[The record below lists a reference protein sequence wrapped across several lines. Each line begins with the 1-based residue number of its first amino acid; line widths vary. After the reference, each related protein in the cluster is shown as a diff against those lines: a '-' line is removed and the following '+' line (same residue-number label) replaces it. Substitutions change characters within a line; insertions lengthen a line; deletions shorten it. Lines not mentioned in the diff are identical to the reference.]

1 MTQPGTTPEK
11 TDAAARG
18 KPRAA
23 ATTDAGGGATA
34 AKSPAK
40 ARTRKANGDAAAR
53 VPGAQQRSP
62 SRPATPAGTALTEPD
77 LAALRSQ
84 LVETVRQ
91 HYPSADLTPLEGA
104 FDLAVDAHHGQRRAT
119 GEPYV
124 THPIASAQI
133 TAELGIDP
141 VAVTAA
147 LLHDVPEDTEYGLQD
162 IEERFGSEVARL
174 VDGVTKLSK
183 FSTHS
188 HEQQQAENIRK
199 MLLAMAE
206 DIRVVLIKLADRLH
220 NMRTLYGLP
229 SEKQFRIARQT
240 QEIYAPLAER
250 LGIWQIKWELE
261 DLAFKVLE
269 PERFRELAKLLD
281 TRRKGR
287 EDYIARAIAEL
298 EPRLKDA
305 GIDADLQ
312 GRPKHIY
319 SIDKKMQRKSA
330 EFAEIYDVYAIR
342 ILVDEKA
349 DCYAALGVVH
359 ALWRPIPG
367 QFDDYIAVPKNNLY
381 QSLHTA
387 VIALDGKPLEIQIR
401 TQAMHQVSE
410 VGIAAHWRY
419 KEGTKSDREYD
430 AKLAWL
436 RQLMEWQRDVSDSDA
451 TEFVEGIKLD
461 IFQDQVF
468 VFTPKGDIKD
478 LPAGA
483 TPLDFAYRIHTD
495 VGHRTI
501 GAKVNNRLVPLDYRL
516 KNGDIV
522 EIVTTKGEHGPSRDW
537 LNVVRTSHARE
548 KIRQW
553 FKKKDRDENI
563 VHGRESLERELRRLA
578 RKSLQSVGNE
588 RIAEVGRT
596 VYNHETLDDF
606 YAAIGYGA
614 VSAQQVVA
622 RLGVL
627 DDTEVGL
634 PTVAPQNLPV
644 RTGGV
649 RVKGVGD
656 LLVRFAKCCHPIPGD
671 PIVGFITR
679 GKGVTVHLRSCP
691 TVLNEREVPR
701 LIEVE
706 WEAAPTQTYPIA
718 IRVEAYDRTGL
729 LNDITQVVA
738 ENKVNI
744 VAAAVQV
751 NPDHTAI
758 VTATLQVASV
768 SQLARVMG
776 RIEGLKDVINVQ
788 RDLS

>member
-1 MTQPGTTPEK
+1 MSIEPSGSATPPTGPPTAAPTTP
-11 TDAAARG
+11 TGVVTGLAAKIKRSVRRPSSSDG
-18 KPRAA
+18 PSPSLDRSRQELRAA
-23 ATTDAGGGATA
+23 V
-34 AKSPAK
+34 
-40 ARTRKANGDAAAR
+40 ARHY
-53 VPGAQQRSP
+53 PGA
-62 SRPATPAGTALTEPD
+62 D
-77 LAALRSQ
+77 LAQ
-84 LVETVRQ
+84 LDR
-91 HYPSADLTPLEGA
+91 A
-104 FDLAVDAHHGQRRAT
+104 FDLAVEAHALQLRAS

-124 THPIASAQI
+124 THPIAAAQI
-133 TAELGIDP
+133 VADLGIDP
-141 VAVTAA
+141 AAVEAA
-147 LLHDVPEDTEYGLQD
+147 LLHDVPEDTEFNLSD
-162 IEERFGSEVARL
+162 IEERFGADVAHL
-174 VDGVTKLSK
+174 VDGITKLSK

-199 MLLAMAE
+199 MFLAMAE

-220 NMRTLYGLP
+220 NMRTLGALP
-229 SEKQFRIARQT
+229 IEKQQRIARQT
-240 QEIYAPLAER
+240 MEIYAPLAER

-261 DLAFKVLE
+261 DLAFKALE
-269 PERFRELAKLLD
+269 PDAFRELARLLD

-287 EDYIARAIAEL
+287 ESYIDRAIDTLRPEL
-298 EPRLKDA
+298 AKA
-305 GIDADLQ
+305 GIEAELQ
-312 GRPKHIY
+312 GRPKHLY
-319 SIDKKMQRKSA
+319 SIHKKMQRKSA
-330 EFAEIYDVYAIR
+330 EFGEIYDVYAIR
-342 ILVDEKA
+342 ILVDELK

-359 ALWRPIPG
+359 SLWRPIPG

-401 TQAMHQVSE
+401 THKMHQVSE

-419 KEGTKSDREYD
+419 KEGSKSDREYD

-436 RQLMEWQRDVSDSDA
+436 RQLMDWQRDVSDA

-468 VFTPKGDIKD
+468 VFTPKGDVKD

-522 EIVTTKGEHGPSRDW
+522 EIVTTKAEHGPSRDW
-537 LNVVRTSHARE
+537 LNIVRTTHARE

-553 FKKKDRDENI
+553 FKRQERDDNI
-563 VHGRESLERELRRLA
+563 IHGRESLERELRRLA
-578 RKSLQSVGNE
+578 RTSIQTVGLERVGDMVKAYNYDSV
-588 RIAEVGRT
+588 
-596 VYNHETLDDF
+596 DDF

-614 VSAQQVVA
+614 VAPQQVVT
-622 RLGVL
+622 RLGVV
-627 DDTEVGL
+627 DDAELRV
-634 PTVAPQNLPV
+634 PAVAPASIPI

-671 PIVGFITR
+671 PISGFITR
-679 GKGVTVHLRSCP
+679 GKGVTVHLTTCP
-691 TVLNEREVPR
+691 TVVNEREVSR

-729 LNDITQVVA
+729 LSDITQVVA

-744 VAAAVQV
+744 LSATVHVS
-751 NPDHTAI
+751 PDHTAI
-758 VTATLQVASV
+758 VVATLQVASV
-768 SQLARVMG
+768 AQLAKVMG
-776 RIEGLKDVINVQ
+776 RIEQLKDVMSVQ
-788 RDLS
+788 RDLG